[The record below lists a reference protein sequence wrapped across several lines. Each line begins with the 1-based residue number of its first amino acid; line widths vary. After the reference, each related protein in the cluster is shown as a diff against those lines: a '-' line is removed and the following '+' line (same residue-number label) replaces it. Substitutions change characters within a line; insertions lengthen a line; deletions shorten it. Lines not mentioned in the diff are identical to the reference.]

1 MCDLNMCVL
10 DLRASKTKAV
20 TFLVVKWLELCA
32 FTVST
37 AGGMG
42 LIPSW
47 GNNIPCATC
56 FGQKKKKK
64 AKEVKSLSPWEAIS

>member
-10 DLRASKTKAV
+10 DLRASKAKAA
-20 TFLVVKWLELCA
+20 TFLVVQWLELCA

-47 GNNIPCATC
+47 GTKIPRATC
-56 FGQKKKKK
+56 FGQKKK